1 MKVLFLHGLG
11 VEPGGVQPDFLRRN
25 GLHVIEPA
33 LPHGDFEGAVV
44 IAQDHVETH
53 NPEVVVGCSRGGAV
67 AMELDAEDMPLVL
80 LAPAWRKWGRATT
93 VGPDTMIIH
102 SPRDRV
108 IRFEDSQLLL
118 RNSQL
123 PERALGAVGADHFL
137 SDGGSLEQ
145 LLEAVLTA
153 GSRRALV

>member
-11 VEPGGVQPDFLRRN
+11 VEPGEAQPGFLRRS

-33 LPHGDFEGAVV
+33 LPHGDFDEAVA
-44 IAQDHVETH
+44 IAQDHLETH
-53 NPEVVVGCSRGGAV
+53 SPDVIVGCSRGGAV
-67 AMELDAEDMPLVL
+67 AMALNADDIPLVL

-93 VGPDTMIIH
+93 VGPDTTILH

-123 PERALGAVGADHFL
+123 SERALVAVGPDHFF
-137 SDGGSLEQ
+137 SDDESLER
-145 LLEAVLTA
+145 LLDVVLTV
-153 GSRRALV
+153 GSGRILV